1 MWNKK
6 RPYQYSSK
14 ESLKTTFMLHKWTL
28 RYEPETLSVTKI
40 FQNDDNLLE
49 RWDDDDDGLR
59 WCLSLYSLKTHEAET
74 K

>member
-1 MWNKK
+1 MNKCEMKK

-49 RWDDDDDGLR
+49 I
-59 WCLSLYSLKTHEAET
+59 
-74 K
+74 